1 MTLLPTRRNIT
12 TIDVVAFKK
21 WVEQLSTFYRPT
33 WADIS
38 LDALYHNIEQ
48 VRIGL
53 KPGTRILAS
62 VKANAYGHGVVEIA
76 RAVERYGLDY
86 LGVAFL
92 DEALQLRKE
101 GITLPILVLGFVAPE
116 DLGLAQQHDVTIALY
131 REDQLAAAS
140 QLSIKQYDPL
150 KVHVKIDTGMGRL
163 GVLGFE
169 EAIDFIKRAR
179 ALGSLNVEGIF
190 THYSKADEADKTYT
204 SLQYERF
211 HAVESYVRQQGW
223 DIPIIHAANSAGG
236 MDTPNWVGDMV
247 RLGIAMYGLY
257 PSTEVNQKNIHLK
270 PVLSLKTKIVH
281 TKQTPPQWGISYG
294 ARYYTEGDEWIG
306 TLPIGYADGY
316 SRMLTGKAEALL
328 NGQRIPVVGAIC
340 MDQCMISLEQLK
352 GQTTLAELLDQEV
365 ILIGTQG
372 EETITTE
379 ELADKIGTIN
389 YELTCMLASR
399 VPRRYIENGKV
410 IAVSNG
416 M

>member
-1 MTLLPTRRNIT
+1 M
-12 TIDVVAFKK
+12 
-21 WVEQLSTFYRPT
+21 STFYRPT

-38 LDALYHNIEQ
+38 LDALYYNIEQ
-48 VRIGL
+48 VRKGL
-53 KPGTRILAS
+53 KAGTKILAS

-92 DEALQLRKE
+92 DEALQLRNE
-101 GITLPILVLGFVAPE
+101 GIALPILVLGFVAPE
-116 DLGLAQQHDVTIALY
+116 HLELAQQHDVTVALY

-140 QLSIKQYDPL
+140 GLSISKNKPL
-150 KVHVKIDTGMGRL
+150 KVHIKVDTGMGRL
-163 GVLGFE
+163 GVLGTD
-169 EAIDFIKRAR
+169 EALQFIQR
-179 ALGSLNVEGIF
+179 ALAMDSVQVEGIF

-204 SLQYERF
+204 ELQYERF
-211 HAVESYVRQQGW
+211 QQIERYVREQGW
-223 DIPIIHAANSAGG
+223 DIPIIHAANSAGS
-236 MDTPNWVGDMV
+236 MDTPQWAGDMV

-257 PSTEVNQKNIHLK
+257 PSEEVDKSQIKLE
-270 PVLSLKTKIVH
+270 PVLSLKTRLVH
-281 TKQTPPQWGISYG
+281 TKQAPARWGISYG
-294 ARYYTEGDEWIG
+294 ARYYTEADEWIG

-316 SRMLTGKAEALL
+316 SRMLSGKAEVLL
-328 NGQRIPVVGAIC
+328 QGKRTPVVGTIC
-340 MDQCMISLEQLK
+340 MDQCMISLQQFKQQAAL
-352 GQTTLAELLDQEV
+352 LELCDQEV
-365 ILIGTQG
+365 VLIGKQG
-372 EETITTE
+372 SESITTE